1 MFSESKKTLRLV
13 QYNVENLFL
22 VMDLYKG
29 QDLKTLTESEW
40 RKIGK
45 THIPNKSLRK
55 TWTLAEI
62 VKDLDPDIL
71 MLNEVGGVEAIENL
85 NKYFLNSKYQVHLK
99 EGNSRRGIDV
109 GYLVRAD
116 LEFKAVHITHKD
128 RPIDFLYPH
137 ESQTP
142 AGGKSHYFS
151 RDVSELRLF
160 KPGDTSPRLT
170 LLLTHLK
177 SKLDND
183 KIDFEGKLRR
193 AAELK
198 CLVNIYKEVKAEL
211 GADAPI
217 IAAGDFNGIAS
228 PHGTEPEFK
237 SIYEESDLVDAFEL
251 TSKPKDERY
260 TQVQITHS
268 GKQELLQI
276 DYMFL
281 SPALHNKIISDE
293 TYAYRYKD
301 PSGKNAPIPKN
312 MEERSLY
319 TSDHYPVVLTLKL

>member
-1 MFSESKKTLRLV
+1 
-13 QYNVENLFL
+13 
-22 VMDLYKG
+22 MDLYKD
-29 QDLKTLTESEW
+29 QDLNTMSESEW
-40 RKIGK
+40 RKVG
-45 THIPNKSLRK
+45 TSTTPNKSLRK
-55 TWTLAEI
+55 TLALAEI

-71 MLNEVGGVEAIENL
+71 MLNEVGGIEAIENF
-85 NKYFLNSKYQVHLK
+85 NKYFLNSQYKVYLK

-109 GYLVRAD
+109 GYLVRSD
-116 LEFKAVHITHKD
+116 LKVKVVHITHKD

-137 ESQTP
+137 ENQTP

-177 SKLDND
+177 SKLDSD
-183 KIDFEGKLRR
+183 KVDFEGKLRR

-198 CLVNIYKEVKAEL
+198 CLVNIYNEVKAEL
-211 GADAPI
+211 GAHAPI

-237 SIYEESDLVDAFEL
+237 ILYDESDLVDSFEL
-251 TSKPKDERY
+251 AKKPQNERY

-281 SPALHNKIISDE
+281 SPALHDKIVPTE
-293 TYAYRYKD
+293 TYVYRYKD

-312 MEERSLY
+312 MEERALY
-319 TSDHYPVVLTLKL
+319 SSDHYPVVLTLKT